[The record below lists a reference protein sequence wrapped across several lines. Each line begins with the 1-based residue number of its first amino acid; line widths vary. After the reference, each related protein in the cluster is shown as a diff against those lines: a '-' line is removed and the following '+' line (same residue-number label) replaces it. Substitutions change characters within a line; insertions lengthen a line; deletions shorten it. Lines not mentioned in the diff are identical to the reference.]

1 MKGKNAGGRMKI
13 FRWIILLGLLLGA
26 CKGASPTA
34 TPVSNATPTSRL
46 PTPFVQV
53 TKVPSAED
61 AAKAF
66 FEAWKVNNYDGM
78 YDLISGASRD
88 ANTRE
93 DFIAYYNSIANNLTL
108 QSLDIQILSS
118 LTNPS
123 SAQVGYRATYATAL
137 LGQIS
142 RDMVMNLSLEGGT
155 WKVQWSSNLLMPELE
170 GGNRLALDVKWPS
183 RGNIYDRNG
192 NVLAANS
199 EAYALGVVP
208 AEVGEGQMAEIIAQL
223 SLLTARTGQ
232 SINADIQ
239 ASDPQWYVPV
249 GEAPRQSVDRRYEY
263 LSTLSGLKMS
273 LYSGRYY
280 PDSLASQV
288 VGYELSI
295 SPEQLDFYKRQGYAG
310 DEKVGQEGL
319 EYWGEEEL
327 AGKPGA
333 SLYVIRPD
341 GSVSTRLVQVD
352 AVPPKNI
359 YTTLDADVQEV
370 TQKSLLGFTGAA
382 IVMER
387 DTGRILAMASSPW
400 IDSNLFTPDNVNNS
414 ALSRALQNPYQPL
427 LNRATQGIYP
437 PGSVFKVV
445 VLAAALE
452 SEVFSTVST
461 YECGHDFTELPGQIF
476 YDWTYYK
483 QVPPSGNLTL
493 PEALM
498 RSCDPWFYHIGL
510 ELYRQKGAYF
520 VSNIATGFGLGE
532 ETGIAVLPEEAGSIP
547 VSQTEGDSIQ
557 QSIGQGAMLVTP
569 LQVVDYMSAVGN
581 GGTLFQPQIIEKI
594 TTADGIGTQVFKP
607 VERGKLPVS
616 PKNLGIIQDA
626 MREVVKNQRGTAHK
640 PFIGLEVAVYGKTGS
655 AQHPGEDPHS
665 WFAGYTNNNRED
677 LPDIAVV
684 VIAEN
689 VGEGSEIAAPI
700 FRRIVEGYF
709 QLSLSLY
716 PWESTYYVTRT
727 PTPETTAGPEET
739 PAP

>member
-1 MKGKNAGGRMKI
+1 M
-13 FRWIILLGLLLGA
+13 
-26 CKGASPTA
+26 
-34 TPVSNATPTSRL
+34 
-46 PTPFVQV
+46 
-53 TKVPSAED
+53 
-61 AAKAF
+61 AF
-66 FEAWKVNNYDGM
+66 FEAWKASNYDAM
-78 YDLISGASRD
+78 YDLLSGASKD
-88 ANTRE
+88 AITRE
-93 DFIAYYNSIANNLTL
+93 DFTTFYQDIAHNLTL
-108 QSLDIQILSS
+108 QSLDIQVLSS
-118 LTNPS
+118 LTNPA
-123 SAQVGYRATYATAL
+123 SAQVGYRTTFATAL
-137 LGQIS
+137 IGQLT
-142 RDMVMNLSLEGGT
+142 RDLVMNLALEGGV
-155 WKVQWSSNLLMPELE
+155 WKVQWGTNLVMPELE
-170 GGNRLALDVKWPS
+170 GGNHLALDVQWPS

-192 NVLAANS
+192 NVLAANA

-208 AEVGEGQMAEIIAQL
+208 AEVGEGQMSEIIAQL
-223 SLLTARTGQ
+223 SLLTGRTGQ

-249 GEAPRQSVDRRYEY
+249 GEASRQNVDRRFEY
-263 LSTLSGLKMS
+263 LTSLSGLKVS

-295 SPEQLDFYKRQGYAG
+295 SPEQIDQYKREGYAG
-310 DEKVGQEGL
+310 DEKVGQDGL
-319 EYWGEEEL
+319 ELWGEEYL
-327 AGKPGA
+327 AGKPSA
-333 SLYVIRPD
+333 SLYIIRPD

-352 AVPPKNI
+352 AVPSKNI

-370 TQKSLLGFTGAA
+370 TQKSLMGFTGAA

-414 ALSRALQNPYQPL
+414 ALGSALENSNQPL
-427 LNRATQGIYP
+427 LNRATLGIYP
-437 PGSVFKVV
+437 PGSVFKVIM
-445 VLAAALE
+445 LASALE
-452 SEVFSTVST
+452 SGVFSTVST
-461 YECGHDFTELPGQIF
+461 YECGHQFLELPGQIF

-493 PEALM
+493 LDALM

-510 ELYRQKGAYF
+510 ELYRQKGAYY
-520 VSNIATGFGLGE
+520 VSNMATGFGLGE
-532 ETGIAVLPEEAGSIP
+532 KTGLEVLTEEAGSIP

-569 LQVVDYMSAVGN
+569 LQVVNYMAAVGN
-581 GGTLFQPQIIEKI
+581 GGTLYQPQIIEKI
-594 TTADGIGTQVFKP
+594 ASADGEGTQIYEP
-607 VERGKLPVS
+607 IERGELPVS
-616 PKNLGIIQDA
+616 NKNLGLIQNA
-626 MREVVKNQRGTAHK
+626 MREVIKNQRGTAHK
-640 PFIGLEVAVYGKTGS
+640 PFLGFDIPIYGKTGS

-665 WFAGYTNNNRED
+665 WFAGYSNTGRED

-684 VIAEN
+684 VVAEN

-727 PTPETTAGPEET
+727 ATPETTAGPDET
-739 PAP
+739 PSP

>member
-1 MKGKNAGGRMKI
+1 MKKFI
-13 FRWIILLGLLLGA
+13 WIILFSLILGA
-26 CKGASPTA
+26 CNGNEPTS
-34 TPVSNATPTSRL
+34 TPTQAPTPTSHL
-46 PTPFVQV
+46 PTPVVQV
-53 TKVPSAED
+53 TRVPSAQD
-61 AAKAF
+61 AAAAF
-66 FEAWKVNNYDGM
+66 FEAWKAGNYDGM
-78 YDLISGASRD
+78 YDLLSGASKD
-88 ANTRE
+88 AISRE
-93 DFIAYYNSIANNLTL
+93 DFSTFYQNVAQNLTL
-108 QSLDIQILSS
+108 QSIDIQILSS

-123 SAQVGYRATYATAL
+123 SAQVGYRTSFATAL
-137 LGQIS
+137 LGQLS
-142 RDMVMNLSLEGGT
+142 RDLLMNLTLEGGA
-155 WKVQWSSNLLMPELE
+155 WKVQWNSNLVMPELE

-183 RGNIYDRNG
+183 RGNIYDRYG
-192 NVLAANS
+192 NVLASNS

-223 SLLTARTGQ
+223 SLLTGRTGQ

-249 GEAPRQSVDRRYEY
+249 GEAPRQSVDRRYAY
-263 LSTLSGLKMS
+263 LSTLSGLKLS

-295 SPEQLDFYKRQGYAG
+295 SPEQLDQYKRQGYAG

-319 EYWGEEEL
+319 EYWGEKDL
-327 AGKPGA
+327 AGKPSA

-341 GSVSTRLVQVD
+341 GSVSTRLVQVN
-352 AVPPKNI
+352 AVPAKNI
-359 YTTLDADVQEV
+359 YTTLDADVQKV

-400 IDSNLFTPDNVNNS
+400 LDSNLFTPGNVNNS

-427 LNRATQGIYP
+427 LNRAVQGVYP

-445 VLAAALE
+445 MLAAALE

-461 YECGHDFTELPGQIF
+461 YECGYDFTELPGQIF

-493 PEALM
+493 VDSLM

-510 ELYRQKGAYF
+510 ELYRQKGAYY
-520 VSNIATGFGLGE
+520 VSNIANGFGLGE
-532 ETGIAVLPEEAGSIP
+532 KTGIAVLPEEAGSIP

-557 QSIGQGAMLVTP
+557 QAIGQGAMLVTP
-569 LQVVDYMSAVGN
+569 LQVVDYMAAVGN

-594 TTADGIGTQVFKP
+594 AGADGNGTQIFEP
-607 VERGKLPVS
+607 IERGKLPVS
-616 PKNLGIIQDA
+616 SKNLRIIQDA
-626 MREVVKNQRGTAHK
+626 MRDVVKNQRGTAHK
-640 PFIGLEVAVYGKTGS
+640 PFIGLDIPVYGKTGS

-665 WFAGYTNNNRED
+665 WFAGYTNTGRED

-700 FRRIVEGYF
+700 FRRIVEGYYK
-709 QLSLSLY
+709 LSLSLY

-727 PTPETTAGPEET
+727 ATPETTAGPAET
-739 PAP
+739 PTP